1 MEAVE
6 LQSRLLHTW
15 PVFFARHG
23 NFTAVQR
30 TAIPPILAGR
40 HTLIVAATAAGKTE
54 AALAPLLEHHLFDER
69 RPPPNKSLLILYLCP
84 TRALVRN
91 LYERLRLPLEELQIS
106 LSMKSGD
113 TGPVVVG
120 DPPMVLITTPE
131 STDAL
136 LTRAPR
142 LFTTLRAVVL
152 DEIHLLDDS
161 VRGDHVRSLLQRIT
175 IIQRYHRQQ
184 TGGAHSPP
192 FQRVALSATV
202 ADPTGI
208 AARYLTVDEPDGS
221 PPQIVSTP
229 GHRRLLADL
238 TPLTTLDDLVN
249 ALALRHAAHT
259 PLRKALIFCN
269 TRNEVEQVAG
279 YLRQQLPYAAR
290 IFVHYSNL
298 DSTVRQEV
306 EDGFAEAG
314 VALCVCTS
322 TLELGI
328 DIGSVDDV
336 VLIGPPPSLASFL
349 QRIGRG
355 GRRRGVARVL
365 ALFRSNLEAL
375 HLRALIGLA
384 QQGARSPVAAP
395 SSHFRLSVLVQQL
408 FSSLKQSPIAALRLA
423 DLRRLAPPEVTDD
436 ELRQLLGHLTTS
448 RYLQPGRPGEW
459 KAGIKLNELIDAHE
473 IYSNIGADP
482 LKIEVVDAYSGRTLA
497 LTEHL
502 HLEGDTLLIGGQIL
516 QVLWRDRHRIGVQA
530 RPGFRVEEELRYT
543 VTPFAANLEIGQA
556 VAQLLGVPAHRL
568 CLINTEQGSWLF
580 HFWGDLYG
588 ELLAALLQPHMAE
601 PDLPEDE
608 LPPVRRKTH
617 ALRLPLALSRL
628 PPWNEAL
635 AHRLLLRLLPRL
647 EARLD
652 LGRFHGLLHPAL
664 AEYSALQQCHLPR
677 FAQLYQQATIIPAE
691 AALRI
696 RLLELVE

>member
-1 MEAVE
+1 MEAAD
-6 LQSRLLHTW
+6 LQAHLPHTW

-23 NFTAVQR
+23 HFTAVQR
-30 TAIPPILAGR
+30 TAIPSILAGR
-40 HTLIVAATAAGKTE
+40 HALIMAATAAGKTE
-54 AALAPLLEHHLFDER
+54 AALAPLLERHLFDER
-69 RPPPNKSLLILYLCP
+69 RPPPGNSLLLLYLCP

-91 LYERLRLPLEELQIS
+91 LYERLRLPVGELRVS

-113 TGPVVVG
+113 TGPVAVG
-120 DPPMVLITTPE
+120 DPPALLITTPE

-136 LTRAPR
+136 LARAPR
-142 LFTTLRAVVL
+142 LFTTVRAVVL
-152 DEIHLLDDS
+152 DEIHLLDQS
-161 VRGDHVRSLLQRIT
+161 VRGDHVCCLLQRIS
-175 IIQRYHRQQ
+175 IIQRYHQRQ
-184 TGGAHSPP
+184 TGAPTTL
-192 FQRVALSATV
+192 FQRVAISATV
-202 ADPTGI
+202 ADPAGI
-208 AARYLTVDEPDGS
+208 AVRYLTVDEPEAP

-238 TPLTTLDDLVN
+238 APLTTLDDLVR
-249 ALALRHAAHT
+249 ALVLRHAAHT

-298 DSTVRQEV
+298 DSALRQEV
-306 EDGFAEAG
+306 EDGFAEAS

-365 ALFRSNLEAL
+365 ALFRSSLEEL

-384 QQGARSPVAAP
+384 QQGAPSPLAAP
-395 SSHFRLSVLVQQL
+395 SGHFRLSVLVQQI
-408 FSSLKQSPIAALRLA
+408 FSSLKQSPTAALRLA
-423 DLRRLAPPEVTDD
+423 DLRRLAPPEVTDH
-436 ELRQLLGHLTTS
+436 ELRQLLGHLTSS
-448 RYLQPGRPGEW
+448 RYLQLSRPGEW
-459 KAGIKLNELIDAHE
+459 KAGLKLNELIDAHE

-482 LKIEVVDAYSGRTLA
+482 LRIEVVDAYSGRTLA

-502 HLEGDTLLIGGQIL
+502 HLEGDTLLIGGQLL
-516 QVLWRDRHRIGVQA
+516 QVLWRDRHRIGVQP
-530 RPGFRVEEELRYT
+530 RPGFRVEEKLRYA

-556 VAQLLGVPAHRL
+556 VAQLVGAPANRL
-568 CLINTEQGSWLF
+568 CLVNTEQESWLF

-601 PDLPEDE
+601 PGLPEDE
-608 LPPVRRKTH
+608 LPSVRRKTH
-617 ALRLPLALSRL
+617 ALRLPRALTQL
-628 PPWNEAL
+628 PPWNSAL
-635 AHRLLLRLLPRL
+635 AQRALLHLLPRL
-647 EARLD
+647 EARLE

-664 AEYSALQQCHLPR
+664 AQQSALQQCNLPR
-677 FAQLYQQATIIPAE
+677 FAQLYEQATIIPAE
-691 AALRI
+691 ASLRS